1 MSLITFAREYELL
14 TPNEQAQIADV
25 VRRLLSEG
33 ILWREEEADR
43 RIYNF
48 IVRRRELIADYL
60 QVGGWELRHDERV
73 AAFQVVHREGAH
85 RRRFTRDTTIWLLIL
100 RLMYAEQRES
110 PRIMLTRNPV
120 ATVGELA
127 SRYAE
132 FFPGKVVRK
141 KGSLEEALRTLQ
153 HLKLIRP
160 AGTPG
165 TLRAANSEQLIE
177 LLPVLEMVVPAGEIS
192 AIAERIREY
201 DRAQTAVDEDVE

>member
-14 TPNEQAQIADV
+14 TPNEQAQIADA

-43 RIYNF
+43 RLYNF

-85 RRRFTRDTTIWLLIL
+85 RRRLTRDTTIWLLIL

-127 SRYAE
+127 SRYTGR
-132 FFPGKVVRK
+132 FFQAK
-141 KGSLEEALRTLQ
+141 
-153 HLKLIRP
+153 
-160 AGTPG
+160 
-165 TLRAANSEQLIE
+165 
-177 LLPVLEMVVPAGEIS
+177 
-192 AIAERIREY
+192 
-201 DRAQTAVDEDVE
+201 